1 MIPCR
6 AIIFDFDGVI
16 VESEEIKTRAFV
28 AMYRPY
34 GTAVVDAVVA
44 HHRANGGISRRKK
57 IRWCHRTQLGIEL
70 DEAALADLSHRF
82 SRMIED
88 EVVACDWVPGALDIL
103 AEHHGRRQM
112 FVVSGTPHDELRRIF
127 ARRDLDRWFV
137 EVWGSPPGK
146 PEKVAEILRRH
157 RLDPRAVL
165 FVGDAMAD
173 LRAARAHGLRFVGRI
188 ADGNR
193 SPFPPGTPA
202 IRDLTQLIV

>member
-1 MIPCR
+1 MTLCR
-6 AIIFDFDGVI
+6 AVIFDFDGVI
-16 VESEEIKTRAFV
+16 VESEEIKTHAFMS
-28 AMYRPY
+28 MYREY
-34 GTAVVDAVVA
+34 GPAVVEAAVA

-70 DEAALADLSHRF
+70 DQTALDALCHRF
-82 SRMIED
+82 SRMVED
-88 EVVACDWVPGALDIL
+88 EVVACDWVAGAEEVLRTQFQ
-103 AEHHGRRQM
+103 RRLL
-112 FVVSGTPHDELRRIF
+112 FIISGTPENELRRIF

-146 PEKVAEILRRH
+146 PEIVADILTRH

-173 LRAARAHGLRFVGRI
+173 LRAARANGLRFIGRI
-188 ADGNR
+188 ANGNR

-202 IRDLTQLIV
+202 INDLTQLVI

>member
-28 AMYRPY
+28 AMYRAY
-34 GTAVVDAVVA
+34 GTAVVDAAVA

-70 DEAALADLSHRF
+70 DQAALDELCRRF
-82 SRMIED
+82 SNMVED
-88 EVVACDWVPGALDIL
+88 EVVACDWVAGAEEVLRTQY
-103 AEHHGRRQM
+103 GRRPL
-112 FVVSGTPHDELRRIF
+112 FIVSGTPQDELARIF

-137 EVWGSPPGK
+137 EVWGSPRGK
-146 PEKVAEILRRH
+146 PEIVADILARH
-157 RLDPRAVL
+157 RLEPRSVL
-165 FVGDAMAD
+165 FVGDAAAD
-173 LRAARAHGLRFVGRI
+173 LRAARANGLRFIGRI
-188 ADGNR
+188 GNGNP

-202 IRDLTQLIV
+202 ISDLTQLVI